1 MLLQLRPFS
10 SSCFSSTF
18 CWPRRRRRRR
28 WTRPAYHVFVSS
40 AASGSKALGNAS
52 AGLRI
57 SPRGQRPPT
66 YPNSGVAICA
76 VRAPPFLVGFE
87 AKSSPILLVP
97 RSRASEVRMSPVA
110 RLVLLVLATASG
122 LRIPAAQH
130 LGRRAAVAAALGATT
145 LPLRPAYAD
154 DKKKQTKE
162 FEAW

>member
-1 MLLQLRPFS
+1 M
-10 SSCFSSTF
+10 
-18 CWPRRRRRRR
+18 
-28 WTRPAYHVFVSS
+28 
-40 AASGSKALGNAS
+40 
-52 AGLRI
+52 
-57 SPRGQRPPT
+57 
-66 YPNSGVAICA
+66 
-76 VRAPPFLVGFE
+76 
-87 AKSSPILLVP
+87 LVP

-145 LPLRPAYAD
+145 LPLRPDAAIAD

>member
-1 MLLQLRPFS
+1 
-10 SSCFSSTF
+10 
-18 CWPRRRRRRR
+18 
-28 WTRPAYHVFVSS
+28 
-40 AASGSKALGNAS
+40 
-52 AGLRI
+52 
-57 SPRGQRPPT
+57 
-66 YPNSGVAICA
+66 
-76 VRAPPFLVGFE
+76 
-87 AKSSPILLVP
+87 
-97 RSRASEVRMSPVA
+97 MSPVA

>member
-1 MLLQLRPFS
+1 M
-10 SSCFSSTF
+10 
-18 CWPRRRRRRR
+18 
-28 WTRPAYHVFVSS
+28 
-40 AASGSKALGNAS
+40 
-52 AGLRI
+52 
-57 SPRGQRPPT
+57 
-66 YPNSGVAICA
+66 
-76 VRAPPFLVGFE
+76 RAPPFLVGFE

-145 LPLRPAYAD
+145 LPLRPDAAIAD